1 MTEDAVVGRPRRAAG
16 RRRGGGRA
24 AGCPGLW
31 IAVVVV
37 YPVASLLFRLRYR
50 HAERIPPPGPVLL
63 VVNHVSIL
71 DPLACARLV
80 WDNGRVPHF
89 LAKESVFKGL
99 AGPLLRSAGQIP
111 VARFTA
117 DAHEALHAAE
127 ADLAAGNLVV
137 IYPEGSVTRDP
148 DWWPMEA
155 RTGVARLALT
165 TDAVVLPVA
174 QWGPQRVHDY
184 HRKKLHL
191 RLRTPADY
199 LVGEPV
205 DLSAQRAEVRAGQ
218 PLTVELLKETTDLI
232 MSRVRDQLAELRGE
246 TRAVDLPPPP
256 AHASCPATCRGAP
269 HDAGGGARRRF
280 LGHDLREGARRRRL
294 RRDAARPP
302 AGAGEGDHRGRREPD
317 YLPGIRLPAAVRAT
331 ADRRGGAAGRGDRRP
346 RRALAVAAREPDRAG
361 RRCCRRTRPCSR

>member
-1 MTEDAVVGRPRRAAG
+1 MALDARPS
-16 RRRGGGRA
+16 RRRTRGRIPA
-24 AGCPGLW
+24 ALRF
-31 IAVVVV
+31 AVVVV

-50 HAERIPPPGPVLL
+50 HGYRIPPDGPVLL

-89 LAKESVFKGL
+89 LAKESVFRGWV
-99 AGPLLRSAGQIP
+99 GPLLRAAGQIP

-148 DWWPMEA
+148 AWWPMQA

-165 TDAVVLPVA
+165 TDAVVVPVA

-184 HRKKLHL
+184 HARKLHL

-199 LVGEPV
+199 LVGEPI
-205 DLSAQRAEVRAGQ
+205 DLSAQRDRLRAGQ
-218 PLTVELLKETTDLI
+218 PLSADLLRETTDLI
-232 MSRVRDQLAELRGE
+232 MTRVRDQLAELRDE
-246 TRAVDLPPPP
+246 P
-256 AHASCPATCRGAP
+256 APTTFHP
-269 HDAGGGARRRF
+269 
-280 LGHDLREGARRRRL
+280 
-294 RRDAARPP
+294 
-302 AGAGEGDHRGRREPD
+302 
-317 YLPGIRLPAAVRAT
+317 
-331 ADRRGGAAGRGDRRP
+331 RP
-346 RRALAVAAREPDRAG
+346 RRELPGNVSGTAA
-361 RRCCRRTRPCSR
+361 